1 MISQDLHGW
10 LTLLLIFLGALII
23 SKKYPKT
30 RNFLFIALFTRSL
43 CVILDQYFL
52 SLPDS
57 TGDAI
62 VFEHRAYF
70 YSQEYGLN
78 IFSIFLKQDSYFI
91 SKFISIFYTILD
103 RSPMMAKMLS
113 VGFGTGAVFLIYN
126 LSFIIW
132 GSKAALRAG
141 WIAALFPSF
150 ILYSSIILREVYV
163 IFFLTYA
170 LIGCVNYI
178 DKSKLIYFMKALFG
192 FLIASLFHGPIIFGF
207 FIFTIFICLK
217 ILKQNN
223 YFIRFKKKNL
233 YLLIIIPIILL
244 PIITYFLGFYSIP
257 KLGNFKNFGN
267 LSIKQEEGNKLVSF
281 QERIIWKIKKATKS
295 SGAQTSGASYPQ
307 WTIPNNLIELV
318 YLTPV
323 RILYFLYSPFP
334 WDIKR
339 LVHFIGLL
347 DAILYIYLSYC
358 FIRNLKTLVDEPKTR
373 FLILIFLVF
382 VFIYSFGVGNF
393 GTGIRHRLK
402 FIGILIVIAA
412 QKIPR
417 LKLF

>member
-1 MISQDLHGW
+1 MISQDLLGW
-10 LTLLLIFLGALII
+10 LTLLLIFLGTFII

-30 RNFLFIALFTRSL
+30 ANFLFIALCTRSL
-43 CVILDQYFL
+43 CVILDQYFI

-62 VFEHRAYF
+62 VFEHRAYS

-78 IFSIFLKQDSYFI
+78 VFSTFLQQDSYFI
-91 SKFISIFYTILD
+91 SKFISIFYTILE
-103 RSPMMAKMLS
+103 RSPMMAKMIS
-113 VGFGTGAVFLIYN
+113 VGFGTGSVFLIYN
-126 LSFIIW
+126 LSLIIW
-132 GSKAALRAG
+132 GSRAAVRAG
-141 WIAALFPSF
+141 WIAALFPSL

-178 DKSKLIYFMKALFG
+178 DKTKLIYFIKAFFG

-207 FIFTIFICLK
+207 FVFTIYICFK
-217 ILKQNN
+217 ILKENN
-223 YFIRFKKKNL
+223 FFLRFKKKNI
-233 YLLIIIPIILL
+233 YFLIIVPIILL
-244 PIITYFLGFYSIP
+244 PIISYFLGYYSIP
-257 KLGNFKNFGN
+257 KLGNFKDFGN
-267 LSIKQEEGNKLVSF
+267 LSIKKEEINKSVRLH
-281 QERIIWKIKKATKS
+281 ERIIWKIKKATKS
-295 SGAQTSGASYPQ
+295 SGAETSGASYPK
-307 WTIPNNLIELV
+307 WTIPNNFIELV

-323 RILYFLYSPFP
+323 RIFYFLYSPFP

-339 LVHFIGLL
+339 LVHFVGLL
-347 DAILYIYLSYC
+347 DAIFYISLSY
-358 FIRNLKTLVDEPKTR
+358 FVVRNLKTLLNEPKTR
-373 FLILIFLVF
+373 FLILIFLIF

-417 LKLF
+417 FKLF